1 MKTHQQIKS
10 LECEMSLIN
19 LKELAEKENSEV
31 ADRKINCKEIV
42 KDLLYW
48 MYINFFQSRTTDIYS
63 LR

>member
-10 LECEMSLIN
+10 FEYETALIN

-48 MYINFFQSRTTDIYS
+48 MYINFF
-63 LR
+63 